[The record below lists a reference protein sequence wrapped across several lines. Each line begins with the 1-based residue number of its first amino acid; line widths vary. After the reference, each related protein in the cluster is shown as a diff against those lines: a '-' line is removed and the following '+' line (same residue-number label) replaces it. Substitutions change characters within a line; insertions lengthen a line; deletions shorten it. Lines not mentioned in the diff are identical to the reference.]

1 MQNSTGYTLCK
12 VDIQNNP
19 SVDTG
24 QNVEN
29 VTFSPV
35 CTYRDTCAGWFQYA
49 RIQDKTI
56 KAYLP

>member
-1 MQNSTGYTLCK
+1 MQSSTGYTICK

-35 CTYRDTCAGWFQYA
+35 YTYRDTCYFVLVSIFQDSG
-49 RIQDKTI
+49 QNN
-56 KAYLP
+56 